1 MLPKGYELRCLCLL
15 LRFLSPVAVNLA
27 QKACNTI
34 LKVTK
39 SPFEG
44 GGDPPQAES
53 RGMIRQG
60 MELIKGS
67 LNLSL
72 VATNFAQKAR
82 NTIEGVTE

>member
-1 MLPKGYELRCLCLL
+1 
-15 LRFLSPVAVNLA
+15 
-27 QKACNTI
+27 
-34 LKVTK
+34 VTK